1 MAQDP
6 ENGDSRNIGFEPD
19 EISMEM
25 RKYFQTLASG
35 LAHEISNPLTILR
48 GYVGLLDKRLRTH
61 ELSPDHAQNLISG
74 MYNSIDRMAET
85 VASLKYFSRD
95 MSEVNFEPIPLNTLL
110 QSAFDLVKLKFDQY
124 RVQFRPEMHCEP
136 TIIGNRDLMVKVF
149 HSLLSNGF
157 DAVFRHSGERWV
169 KVVSLRDAQDVLV
182 KVVDS
187 GDGVPEHQ
195 VRNLFLPFQNLKGR
209 SPGMGLAITRGILE
223 AHGGSIQY
231 TPGEPHTTFEVR
243 LPVKSP

>member
-6 ENGDSRNIGFEPD
+6 ENRDSRNIGFEVD

-25 RKYFQTLASG
+25 RKYFQTLATG

-95 MSEVNFEPIPLNTLL
+95 MSDINFEPIPLNVLL
-110 QSAFDLVKLKFDQY
+110 YSAFDLVKLKFDQY
-124 RVQFRPEMHCEP
+124 RVQYCPEVHYEP
-136 TIIGNRDLMVKVF
+136 TILGNRDLMVKVF
-149 HSLLSNGF
+149 SSLLSNGF
-157 DAVFRHSGERWV
+157 DAVFRQNGEKWV
-169 KVVSLRDAQDVLV
+169 KVVSLQDAQQVLV

-187 GDGVPEHQ
+187 GDGVPEHR
-195 VRNLFLPFQNLKGR
+195 VKKLFMPFQNLKSR
-209 SPGMGLAITRGILE
+209 SAGMGLAIARGILE
-223 AHGGSIQY
+223 AHGG
-231 TPGEPHTTFEVR
+231 EHTVR
-243 LPVKSP
+243 TGRASYHF